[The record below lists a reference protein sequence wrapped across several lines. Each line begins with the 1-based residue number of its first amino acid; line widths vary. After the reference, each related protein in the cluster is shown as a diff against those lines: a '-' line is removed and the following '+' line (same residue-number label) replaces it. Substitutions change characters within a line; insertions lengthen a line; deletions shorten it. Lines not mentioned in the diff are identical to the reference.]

1 MPVLIYAQI
10 YFHCGMRER
19 IRILRNSKTVKISFV
34 VTLAVMMAILLFF
47 FDPATT
53 WYAPKCPIKI
63 LTGLSC
69 PACGVQRF
77 IHAFLHG
84 NFAVAL
90 QFNYW
95 LVLVLP
101 YSIAFII
108 AWLLPKCKGK
118 AWITSLVENPKVVGI
133 YIASMVI
140 WMIVR
145 NILGI

>member
-1 MPVLIYAQI
+1 
-10 YFHCGMRER
+10 MRER
-19 IRILRNSKTVKISFV
+19 IWILRNDKTMKIVFAA
-34 VTLAVMMAILLFF
+34 TLIVMVAILLFF
-47 FDPATT
+47 FDPDLT
-53 WYAPKCPIKI
+53 WYAPKCPIKL

-118 AWITSLVENPKVVGI
+118 AWITSLVENPKMVGI
-133 YIASMVI
+133 YITSMVI

-145 NILGI
+145 NILCI

>member
-1 MPVLIYAQI
+1 MKIVFAATLI
-10 YFHCGMRER
+10 
-19 IRILRNSKTVKISFV
+19 
-34 VTLAVMMAILLFF
+34 VMVAILLFF
-47 FDPATT
+47 FDPDLT
-53 WYAPKCPIKI
+53 WYAPKCPIKL

-77 IHAFLHG
+77 IHAILHG

-90 QFNYW
+90 KFNYW
-95 LVLVLP
+95 LVFVLP
-101 YSIAFII
+101 YSIAFLI
-108 AWLLPKCKGK
+108 AWLLPECKVK
-118 AWITSLVENPKVVGI
+118 TSITTLVENTKLVGI

>member
-1 MPVLIYAQI
+1 M
-10 YFHCGMRER
+10 
-19 IRILRNSKTVKISFV
+19 KIAFV
-34 VTLAVMMAILLFF
+34 VTLIVMVAILLFF
-47 FDPATT
+47 FDPNTT
-53 WYAPKCPIKI
+53 WYAPKCPIKL

-77 IHAFLHG
+77 IHAFLRG

-101 YSIAFII
+101 YSIAFLI
-108 AWLLPKCKGK
+108 AWLLPKCKVK
-118 AWITSLVENPKVVGI
+118 VWISSLVENSKVVGI

-145 NILGI
+145 NILCI